1 MFACFVTALL
11 AGLVTVRT
19 GCCVSRITVRT
30 ESVECPAASVATMCS
45 AFWPSVAS
53 RALRLNAFPVMLAA
67 WPFTATL
74 VAVWS
79 CTLPATVTS
88 VSRVIR
94 PGDGLVIVIA
104 GCVVSVAANRTS
116 RKPLLL
122 PCARANTWKVFWAW
136 SATGTATLPTW
147 LSKVATVCPFTT
159 IDPSAMRL
167 VPFALPF
174 TRWT

>member
-30 ESVECPAASVATMCS
+30 ESVECPAASVATMCRV
-45 AFWPSVAS
+45 FWPSAAS
-53 RALRLNAFPVMLAA
+53 RALRLNAFPVMLAT

-104 GCVVSVAANRTS
+104 GDRHRHERPRRPLHRHQQRVRGQRLDDARERGARGEIGPLEQQLAVQGQRT
-116 RKPLLL
+116 
-122 PCARANTWKVFWAW
+122 
-136 SATGTATLPTW
+136 
-147 LSKVATVCPFTT
+147 
-159 IDPSAMRL
+159 
-167 VPFALPF
+167 
-174 TRWT
+174 